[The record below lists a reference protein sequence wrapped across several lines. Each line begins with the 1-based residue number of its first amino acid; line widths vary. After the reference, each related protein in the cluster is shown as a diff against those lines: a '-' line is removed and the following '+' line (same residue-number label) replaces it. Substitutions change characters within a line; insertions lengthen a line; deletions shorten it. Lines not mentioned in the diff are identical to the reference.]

1 MLAQG
6 TGPETSPGH
15 NGAGRCSFPG
25 ALIPS
30 LAHVLPTAPGLP
42 PDQRGRRNLSSRVA
56 TVRPRHPAMPAAAQ
70 EEAGVAKG
78 RAAPAMSGG
87 NARAPGPPPP
97 APQHGQGGEIL
108 KPNLPQQFPF
118 PRSET
123 RDFHQGRAPGAS
135 LVPSG
140 GTRSPGFRKL
150 QGVFSLQLRVFAF
163 LIRKVPD

>member
-1 MLAQG
+1 ML
-6 TGPETSPGH
+6 P
-15 NGAGRCSFPG
+15 R
-25 ALIPS
+25 
-30 LAHVLPTAPGLP
+30 VGLP
-42 PDQRGRRNLSSRVA
+42 RRCPEGMPG
-56 TVRPRHPAMPAAAQ
+56 PRD
-70 EEAGVAKG
+70 
-78 RAAPAMSGG
+78 
-87 NARAPGPPPP
+87 PPPP